1 MTTDFLFG
9 LAVGLL
15 TPALATAL
23 LVLLLRPR
31 AQPLTRAEREFL
43 AVVKGVR
50 RG

>member
-1 MTTDFLFG
+1 MTLFFLG
-9 LAVGLL
+9 LAIGLL

-31 AQPLTRAEREFL
+31 ARPLTRAEREFL
-43 AVVKGVR
+43 AAVKGVR